1 MAFFRALAVSLILLV
16 ALTATFGAQAPVSS
30 ASSTS
35 LQALQDAVRSNNLA
49 AVQKLLAAGVN
60 PSVANRYGV
69 TPLSLAADNANSE
82 MVAALLKAGADAKAM
97 LPGGQTLVMS
107 AARTGN
113 AQAVKL
119 LLDRGV
125 DPNAKESTN
134 GETALM
140 WAAAENHPE
149 AVKMLVAHGASLNVR
164 SSELTYKTDR
174 FGLEGVV
181 TILPKGNWTALMYAA
196 REGSTAAVQALA
208 EAGADLNLTDPDG
221 TSAMVIAIINAQYDA
236 AAMLVKKG
244 ADPEVADS
252 AGMAALFAATDM
264 NTLSEIY
271 GRPQRKSTSK
281 VSALELMKILLDA
294 GAKPNTKLKGTTLQR
309 VHTPGDRNVG
319 VGATPLMRA
328 ARNGDAAGMRL
339 LLSRGADPTLA
350 QPGGVTALML
360 AAGLGRGLGVFADE
374 YATDAQ
380 MLEAV
385 KILLEQHVNVNA
397 ASDTGQTALHYA
409 ALSMDD
415 VVELLV
421 KNGANIDAADKQGRT
436 PMDMARG
443 KGGPGRAGAVATP
456 RLTTIELLHKLGS
469 RQP

>member
-1 MAFFRALAVSLILLV
+1 MAFFRTVAFALIALV
-16 ALTATFGAQAPVSS
+16 QV
-30 ASSTS
+30 ASTP
-35 LQALQDAVRSNNLA
+35 LQDAVRSNDLVS
-49 AVQKLLAAGVN
+49 VQKLLRSGAN
-60 PSVANRYGV
+60 PNTANRYGV
-69 TPLSLAADNANSE
+69 TPLSLAADNANPE
-82 MVAALLKAGADAKAM
+82 MIAALLKAGADPSAT

-113 AQAVKL
+113 ADAVKL

-125 DPNAKESTN
+125 DPNAKENTN

-140 WAAAENHPE
+140 WAASENHPD
-149 AVKMLVAHGASLNVR
+149 AVKMLVAHGAKLNER
-164 SSELTYKTDR
+164 SADLKYKTDR

-181 TILPKGNWTALMYAA
+181 TILPKGSWTPLMVAA
-196 REGSTAAVQALA
+196 REGATEATQALA

-221 TSAMVIAIINAQYDA
+221 TSAMVIAIINAHYDT

-244 ADPEVADS
+244 ADPEVADT

-271 GRPQRKSTSK
+271 GRPRQKTVNK
-281 VSALELMKILLDA
+281 VSALDLMKILLDA
-294 GAKPNTKLKGTTLQR
+294 GAKPNTKLKATTLQR

-339 LLSRGADPTLA
+339 LLSRGADPALA

-397 ASDTGQTALHYA
+397 ANDAGQTALHFA
-409 ALSMDD
+409 ALSMDS

-421 KNGANIDAADKQGRT
+421 KNGANIDAVDRQGRT